1 MGKLHWDRLTK
12 EERAYYMYLQ
22 MAPRYGTRSGYLP
35 DDCCECPACG
45 QPVLGSGWCSDCYHQ
60 WSELRARLAID
71 QANEVREQLKDMED
85 QVLQVDEDMGKEV
98 QDDGEDKAR
107 APVDETGA

>member
-1 MGKLHWDRLTK
+1 MSL
-12 EERAYYMYLQ
+12 EM
-22 MAPRYGTRSGYLP
+22 
-35 DDCCECPACG
+35 
-45 QPVLGSGWCSDCYHQ
+45 
-60 WSELRARLAID
+60 RARLAID